1 MDPPINEE
9 GYTGECEEVS
19 SHVTRNAKGATLSR
33 EEVSSLQEGYNGVDG
48 GEVSPSLERNASV
61 THNRESTCVHS
72 LQCCS
77 HDSMVNRIQALQMS
91 MQSLDFSIRELK
103 DGQSKMLWKL
113 IAVIGVTS
121 FLCGYLGIHNW
132 LNVLFG

>member
-1 MDPPINEE
+1 MRRRIKTMDPPINEE
-9 GYTGECEEVS
+9 GYTGECKEVS
-19 SHVTRNAKGATLSR
+19 SHAEPKNVC
-33 EEVSSLQEGYNGVDG
+33 
-48 GEVSPSLERNASV
+48 
-61 THNRESTCVHS
+61 THNA
-72 LQCCS
+72 QCCS

>member
-1 MDPPINEE
+1 MEPPVNEE
-9 GYTGECEEVS
+9 GYLGECEEVS

-33 EEVSSLQEGYNGVDG
+33 EEVSSLQEGYTG
-48 GEVSPSLERNASV
+48 GSEKVSSHAEPKNV
-61 THNRESTCVHS
+61 CTHNA
-72 LQCCS
+72 QCCS

>member
-1 MDPPINEE
+1 MEPPVNEE
-9 GYTGECEEVS
+9 GYNGECEEVS
-19 SHVTRNAKGATLSR
+19 SHVMRNAKGATLSR
-33 EEVSSLQEGYNGVDG
+33 EEVSSHVT
-48 GEVSPSLERNASV
+48 RNANGSANAEPKNV
-61 THNRESTCVHS
+61 CTHNA
-72 LQCCS
+72 QCCS

>member
-1 MDPPINEE
+1 MDPPVNEE
-9 GYTGECEEVS
+9 GYTGNVS
-19 SHVTRNAKGATLSR
+19 NK
-33 EEVSSLQEGYNGVDG
+33 
-48 GEVSPSLERNASV
+48 SV
-61 THNRESTCVHS
+61 NVCQHST
-72 LQCCS
+72 QCCS

-91 MQSLDFSIRELK
+91 MQSLDFSVREVK
-103 DGQSKMLWKL
+103 EGQSKMLWKL

>member
-9 GYTGECEEVS
+9 GYTGGSEEVS
-19 SHVTRNAKGATLSR
+19 SHA
-33 EEVSSLQEGYNGVDG
+33 
-48 GEVSPSLERNASV
+48 
-61 THNRESTCVHS
+61 THNPEPKNVCTHNA
-72 LQCCS
+72 QCCS
-77 HDSMVNRIQALQMS
+77 HDSIVNRIQALPMS

>member
-1 MDPPINEE
+1 MEPPVNEE
-9 GYTGECEEVS
+9 GYTGSVS
-19 SHVTRNAKGATLSR
+19 NT
-33 EEVSSLQEGYNGVDG
+33 
-48 GEVSPSLERNASV
+48 
-61 THNRESTCVHS
+61 STNVCQHS
-72 LQCCS
+72 TQCCS

-91 MQSLDFSIRELK
+91 IQSLDFSIREVTE
-103 DGQSKMLWKL
+103 GQSKMLWKL

>member
-1 MDPPINEE
+1 MEPPINEE
-9 GYTGECEEVS
+9 GYTGGS
-19 SHVTRNAKGATLSR
+19 
-33 EEVSSLQEGYNGVDG
+33 EEVSSLQEGYNGSANTEPRPNQNVC
-48 GEVSPSLERNASV
+48 
-61 THNRESTCVHS
+61 THNA
-72 LQCCS
+72 QCCS

>member
-1 MDPPINEE
+1 MEPPVNEE
-9 GYTGECEEVS
+9 GYTGGSEEVS
-19 SHVTRNAKGATLSR
+19 SHVTRNA
-33 EEVSSLQEGYNGVDG
+33 NGSV
-48 GEVSPSLERNASV
+48 NAETKNV
-61 THNRESTCVHS
+61 CTHS

>member
-1 MDPPINEE
+1 MDAPIYEE
-9 GYTGECEEVS
+9 GYNGECEEVS

-33 EEVSSLQEGYNGVDG
+33 EEVSSLQEGYNGSANTEPRPNQNVC
-48 GEVSPSLERNASV
+48 
-61 THNRESTCVHS
+61 THNT
-72 LQCCS
+72 QCCS

>member
-1 MDPPINEE
+1 MGRRITMEPPIYEE
-9 GYTGECEEVS
+9 GYNGGS
-19 SHVTRNAKGATLSR
+19 
-33 EEVSSLQEGYNGVDG
+33 EEVSSLQEGYNAND
-48 GEVSPSLERNASV
+48 GEVTPSLERNASV
-61 THNRESTCVHS
+61 THSRESTCVHS

>member
-1 MDPPINEE
+1 MDPPSNEE
-9 GYTGECEEVS
+9 GYNGADNS
-19 SHVTRNAKGATLSR
+19 SKPHDSRTEHVC
-33 EEVSSLQEGYNGVDG
+33 
-48 GEVSPSLERNASV
+48 
-61 THNRESTCVHS
+61 THNT
-72 LQCCS
+72 QCCS

-91 MQSLDFSIRELK
+91 MQSLDFSIREIK
-103 DGQSKMLWKL
+103 EGQSKMLWKL

>member
-9 GYTGECEEVS
+9 GYNGGSEE
-19 SHVTRNAKGATLSR
+19 N
-33 EEVSSLQEGYNGVDG
+33 D

-61 THNRESTCVHS
+61 THSRESTCVHS

-91 MQSLDFSIRELK
+91 MQSLDFSIREVK
-103 DGQSKMLWKL
+103 EGQSKMLWKL

-132 LNVLFG
+132 LNIFLG

>member
-9 GYTGECEEVS
+9 GYLGECEEVS

-33 EEVSSLQEGYNGVDG
+33 EEVSSLQEGYNG
-48 GEVSPSLERNASV
+48 ECEKVSSHAEPKNV
-61 THNRESTCVHS
+61 CTHNA
-72 LQCCS
+72 QCCS

-91 MQSLDFSIRELK
+91 IQSLDFSIREVK
-103 DGQSKMLWKL
+103 EGQSKMLWKL

-132 LNVLFG
+132 LNILFG

>member
-9 GYTGECEEVS
+9 GYVGGCEEVS

-33 EEVSSLQEGYNGVDG
+33 EEVSSFQEGYNG
-48 GEVSPSLERNASV
+48 ECEKVSSHAEPKNV
-61 THNRESTCVHS
+61 CTHNA
-72 LQCCS
+72 QCCS

>member
-1 MDPPINEE
+1 MEPPIHEE
-9 GYTGECEEVS
+9 GYTGGSEEVS
-19 SHVTRNAKGATLSR
+19 SHVTRNANDS
-33 EEVSSLQEGYNGVDG
+33 V
-48 GEVSPSLERNASV
+48 NAEPKNV
-61 THNRESTCVHS
+61 CTHNA
-72 LQCCS
+72 QCCS

>member
-1 MDPPINEE
+1 MDAPINEE
-9 GYTGECEEVS
+9 GYNGECEEVS

-33 EEVSSLQEGYNGVDG
+33 EEVSSLHEGYNGSANTEPTPNQNVC
-48 GEVSPSLERNASV
+48 
-61 THNRESTCVHS
+61 THNA
-72 LQCCS
+72 QCCS

-91 MQSLDFSIRELK
+91 MQSLDFSIREVK
-103 DGQSKMLWKL
+103 EGQSKMLWKL

-132 LNVLFG
+132 LNIFLG

>member
-1 MDPPINEE
+1 MDAPINEE
-9 GYTGECEEVS
+9 GYTGGSEEVS

-33 EEVSSLQEGYNGVDG
+33 EEVSSLQEGYNG
-48 GEVSPSLERNASV
+48 PSEPKNV
-61 THNRESTCVHS
+61 CTHNA
-72 LQCCS
+72 QCCS

>member
-1 MDPPINEE
+1 MEPPINEE

-19 SHVTRNAKGATLSR
+19 SHVTRNANDS
-33 EEVSSLQEGYNGVDG
+33 V
-48 GEVSPSLERNASV
+48 NAEPKNV
-61 THNRESTCVHS
+61 CTHNA
-72 LQCCS
+72 QCCS

-103 DGQSKMLWKL
+103 EGQSKMLWKL

>member
-9 GYTGECEEVS
+9 GYLGECEEVS

-33 EEVSSLQEGYNGVDG
+33 EEVSSFQEGYNG
-48 GEVSPSLERNASV
+48 ECEKVSSHAEPKNV
-61 THNRESTCVHS
+61 CTHNA
-72 LQCCS
+72 QCCS

>member
-9 GYTGECEEVS
+9 GYLGECEEVS

-33 EEVSSLQEGYNGVDG
+33 EEVSSLQEGYTG
-48 GEVSPSLERNASV
+48 GCEKVSSHAEPKNV
-61 THNRESTCVHS
+61 CTHNA
-72 LQCCS
+72 QCCS

-91 MQSLDFSIRELK
+91 MQSLDFSIREVK
-103 DGQSKMLWKL
+103 EGQSKMLWKL

-121 FLCGYLGIHNW
+121 FICGYLGIHNW
-132 LNVLFG
+132 LNIFLG

>member
-9 GYTGECEEVS
+9 GYNGGCKEVS
-19 SHVTRNAKGATLSR
+19 SHVC
-33 EEVSSLQEGYNGVDG
+33 
-48 GEVSPSLERNASV
+48 
-61 THNRESTCVHS
+61 THNT
-72 LQCCS
+72 QCCS
-77 HDSMVNRIQALQMS
+77 HDSMVNRVQALQMS

-103 DGQSKMLWKL
+103 EGQSKMLWKL

-132 LNVLFG
+132 LNVLFS

>member
-19 SHVTRNAKGATLSR
+19 SHVTRNA
-33 EEVSSLQEGYNGVDG
+33 NGSV
-48 GEVSPSLERNASV
+48 NAETKNV
-61 THNRESTCVHS
+61 CTHNA
-72 LQCCS
+72 QCCS

>member
-9 GYTGECEEVS
+9 GYNGKCEEVS
-19 SHVTRNAKGATLSR
+19 SHVTRNA
-33 EEVSSLQEGYNGVDG
+33 NGSV
-48 GEVSPSLERNASV
+48 NAETKNV
-61 THNRESTCVHS
+61 CTHS

>member
-9 GYTGECEEVS
+9 GYNGECEEVS
-19 SHVTRNAKGATLSR
+19 SHVTRNANDS
-33 EEVSSLQEGYNGVDG
+33 V
-48 GEVSPSLERNASV
+48 NAEPKNV
-61 THNRESTCVHS
+61 CTHNA
-72 LQCCS
+72 QCCS

>member
-9 GYTGECEEVS
+9 GYTRGSEEVS

-33 EEVSSLQEGYNGVDG
+33 EEVSSLQEGYT
-48 GEVSPSLERNASV
+48 GECEKVSSHAEPKNIC
-61 THNRESTCVHS
+61 THNA
-72 LQCCS
+72 QCCS

>member
-1 MDPPINEE
+1 MAPPINEE
-9 GYTGECEEVS
+9 GYNGECEE
-19 SHVTRNAKGATLSR
+19 N
-33 EEVSSLQEGYNGVDG
+33 D

-61 THNRESTCVHS
+61 THSRESTCVHS

>member
-33 EEVSSLQEGYNGVDG
+33 EEVSSLQEGYNG
-48 GEVSPSLERNASV
+48 PSEPKNV
-61 THNRESTCVHS
+61 CTHS

>member
-9 GYTGECEEVS
+9 GYTGGSEEVS
-19 SHVTRNAKGATLSR
+19 SHATRNPEPKNVCT
-33 EEVSSLQEGYNGVDG
+33 
-48 GEVSPSLERNASV
+48 
-61 THNRESTCVHS
+61 HS

>member
-1 MDPPINEE
+1 MDPPVNEE
-9 GYTGECEEVS
+9 GYLGECEEVS

-33 EEVSSLQEGYNGVDG
+33 EEVSSLQEGYNGG
-48 GEVSPSLERNASV
+48 CEKVSSHAEPKNV
-61 THNRESTCVHS
+61 CTHNA
-72 LQCCS
+72 QCCS

>member
-9 GYTGECEEVS
+9 GYVGGCEEVS

-33 EEVSSLQEGYNGVDG
+33 EEVSSLQEEYSGECK
-48 GEVSPSLERNASV
+48 EVSSHAEPKNV
-61 THNRESTCVHS
+61 CTHNA
-72 LQCCS
+72 QCCS

-103 DGQSKMLWKL
+103 EGQSKMLWKL

>member
-1 MDPPINEE
+1 MDAPINEE
-9 GYTGECEEVS
+9 GYIGGSKEVS
-19 SHVTRNAKGATLSR
+19 SHVTRNAEGATLSR
-33 EEVSSLQEGYNGVDG
+33 EEVSSLQEGYNGEYK
-48 GEVSPSLERNASV
+48 EVSSHAEPKNV
-61 THNRESTCVHS
+61 CTHNA
-72 LQCCS
+72 QCCS

>member
-1 MDPPINEE
+1 MEPPINEE
-9 GYTGECEEVS
+9 GYTGG
-19 SHVTRNAKGATLSR
+19 N
-33 EEVSSLQEGYNGVDG
+33 EEVSSLQEGYIG
-48 GEVSPSLERNASV
+48 GSEKVSSHAEPKNV
-61 THNRESTCVHS
+61 CTHNA
-72 LQCCS
+72 QCCS

-91 MQSLDFSIRELK
+91 MQSLDFSIREVK
-103 DGQSKMLWKL
+103 EGQSKMLWKL

>member
-19 SHVTRNAKGATLSR
+19 SHVTRNANDS
-33 EEVSSLQEGYNGVDG
+33 V
-48 GEVSPSLERNASV
+48 NAEPKNV
-61 THNRESTCVHS
+61 CTHNA
-72 LQCCS
+72 QCCS

-91 MQSLDFSIRELK
+91 MQSLDFSIREVK
-103 DGQSKMLWKL
+103 EGQSKMLWKL

>member
-1 MDPPINEE
+1 MEPPINEE

-19 SHVTRNAKGATLSR
+19 SHVMRNANDS
-33 EEVSSLQEGYNGVDG
+33 V
-48 GEVSPSLERNASV
+48 NAEPKNV
-61 THNRESTCVHS
+61 CTHNA
-72 LQCCS
+72 QCCS

-91 MQSLDFSIRELK
+91 MQSLDFSIREVK
-103 DGQSKMLWKL
+103 EGQSKMLWKL

>member
-1 MDPPINEE
+1 MEPPIYEE
-9 GYTGECEEVS
+9 GYNGECEEVS

-33 EEVSSLQEGYNGVDG
+33 EEVSSLQEGYNGPANTEPRPNQNVC
-48 GEVSPSLERNASV
+48 
-61 THNRESTCVHS
+61 THNT
-72 LQCCS
+72 QCCS

-132 LNVLFG
+132 LNIFLG

>member
-1 MDPPINEE
+1 MEPPINEE
-9 GYTGECEEVS
+9 GYTGGS
-19 SHVTRNAKGATLSR
+19 
-33 EEVSSLQEGYNGVDG
+33 EEVSSLQEGYNG
-48 GEVSPSLERNASV
+48 STNAEPKNV
-61 THNRESTCVHS
+61 CTHS

-91 MQSLDFSIRELK
+91 MQSLDFSIREVK
-103 DGQSKMLWKL
+103 EGQSKMLWKL

>member
-1 MDPPINEE
+1 MEPPIHEE
-9 GYTGECEEVS
+9 GYTGGS
-19 SHVTRNAKGATLSR
+19 
-33 EEVSSLQEGYNGVDG
+33 EEVSSLQEGYTG
-48 GEVSPSLERNASV
+48 GCEEVSSHAIRNPEPKNV
-61 THNRESTCVHS
+61 CTHNA
-72 LQCCS
+72 QCCS

-132 LNVLFG
+132 LNVLFS